1 MGKRVEQTLLKGRPI
16 MANKCGKVLSMGNEN
31 HRYHFILGWQN
42 LKKNF

>member
-31 HRYHFILGWQN
+31 HSEIPLYTRMAKF
-42 LKKNF
+42 